1 MVSEGWG
8 RNELKLVLVLL
19 LNFFELDR
27 RIKWDGT
34 EPVPSLTK
42 HRWLK
47 MTWRAAIPRSRVC
60 ASAPLGWKIGR
71 MELRKPFRTHQS
83 FDRRLLTWRAPPLG
97 TAEPLWGNVLFF
109 GPGGVWRSNVQ
120 G

>member
-8 RNELKLVLVLL
+8 RNELKLVLLL
-19 LNFFELDR
+19 DFFELDR

-60 ASAPLGWKIGR
+60 ASAPWDGRLEGWK
-71 MELRKPFRTHQS
+71 
-83 FDRRLLTWRAPPLG
+83 DG
-97 TAEPLWGNVLFF
+97 TA
-109 GPGGVWRSNVQ
+109 
-120 G
+120 

>member
-34 EPVPSLTK
+34 EPVP
-42 HRWLK
+42 
-47 MTWRAAIPRSRVC
+47 P
-60 ASAPLGWKIGR
+60 
-71 MELRKPFRTHQS
+71 
-83 FDRRLLTWRAPPLG
+83 
-97 TAEPLWGNVLFF
+97 
-109 GPGGVWRSNVQ
+109 
-120 G
+120 